1 MGTNPLQS
9 LLSFFPHLAHV
20 DDRNT
25 RPSMKRLFASF
36 LLCLAMFALPIQGA
50 AAAVMMVCSAAEAAG
65 LSMAERH
72 AAVKAE
78 AEAEIGTAQSH
89 CHLQSVSDADDQPV
103 WHDAAD
109 KDADAG
115 ATLPLG
121 THASHTSHAG
131 HAAGTCSACAACAAG
146 AMLLPEIPAVALI
159 HQRHAAPLGAPAA
172 FASYLPL
179 PAERPPTPI
188 C

>member
-1 MGTNPLQS
+1 
-9 LLSFFPHLAHV
+9 
-20 DDRNT
+20 
-25 RPSMKRLFASF
+25 MKRLFASF

-65 LSMAERH
+65 LSMTERH

-78 AEAEIGTAQSH
+78 AEAEIGMDATHAH
-89 CHLQSVSDADDQPV
+89 CHMQGVSEAEDQPV
-103 WHDAAD
+103 WHDAGD
-109 KDADAG
+109 KDRDGSASA
-115 ATLPLG
+115 LPIG
-121 THASHTSHAG
+121 THAAHAG
-131 HAAGTCSACAACAAG
+131 HHAGGMCSACAACAAG

-159 HQRHAAPLGAPAA
+159 HQRHAAPLAAPAA

-179 PAERPPTPI
+179 PAERPPTPV